1 MAEQVEIQEEMTVE
15 NGQNP
20 VLDMT
25 RKVLLAGIGAVA
37 LTQEELEKFVQK
49 LVDRGEI
56 AEKDGR
62 RLINEM
68 MEKRRKQAEEV
79 SEETEEE
86 LDKRM
91 EHMLHR
97 MNIPTK
103 DDIAEL
109 NRKVTQLSK
118 KVDELAKK

>member
-1 MAEQVEIQEEMTVE
+1 MAEQVEIHEETVME

-20 VLDMT
+20 VLEMT

-37 LTQEELEKFVQK
+37 LTQEELEKFVSK

-68 MEKRRKQAEEV
+68 VERRRSKAEEV
-79 SEETEEE
+79 SEESEAE
-86 LDKRM
+86 LDNRM
-91 EHMLHR
+91 QSMLHR
-97 MNIPTK
+97 MNIPTR

-109 NRKVTQLSK
+109 NRKITQLSK

>member
-1 MAEQVEIQEEMTVE
+1 MAEQVEIQEEMVVE

-20 VLDMT
+20 VLEMT

-68 MEKRRKQAEEV
+68 MERRRKKAEEV

-97 MNIPTK
+97 MNIPTRE
-103 DDIAEL
+103 DIAQL
-109 NRKVTQLSK
+109 NRKITQLSK